1 MMKQWIRLA
10 LATLLIFSSFTYIQE
25 PHSIAA
31 TGEKFK
37 ILEIRDDWST
47 TNRIDPGTKITSLS
61 LLKELDVSQYDV
73 KMMTVKEL
81 NASRFPLDGAF
92 DAIVFDPSINSLDK
106 DKYSTELSI
115 FDKKSHNTSKI
126 ENDITQLKSNE
137 ILNAFVRKGLPVYL
151 HKDVFTHDKSN
162 FSKVLKNY
170 VSTQSTISYENIN
183 DVVNSL
189 KQKNNM
195 RPRISSVTVKQDGNT
210 LSTVSSI
217 AAPNRPIEFSYV
229 LDQPVTDAT
238 VALYI
243 DFDSNDQFDE
253 SEKED
258 ELPAVSNGKLT
269 YTFDVPSY
277 TGPRQWMLRINKGG
291 KTDYKTGSFL
301 IKDQLAEAKVLQV
314 LGTKG
319 TGSLLKDLSGENLSK
334 GDLYNFKLDVIE
346 SSKFLSEAN
355 TKDLNSSYDMLIFG
369 FQDTYGTANLDGAA
383 FDKIKSFTSTG
394 QGLMLTHDTIF
405 RSNVNNAPTRW
416 ELDYAAASG
425 QTYYTNI
432 GYGATKPS
440 KMAIRQ
446 NEGQMT
452 AYPFPLTDEIS
463 IAQTHNQYFALDLEQ
478 SDLIPWYNIRETEA
492 STETGRTVGDAR
504 NHYYMYTKGNITYS
518 GAGHTSSFPDVGE
531 RNLFTNTMYR
541 AFIGANHKPL
551 LKNILPLDQTS
562 YLENESLTVSYQI
575 NDYDLRDRE
584 LKTRIFIDGEKVYEN
599 SKIQNNSL
607 VSQTFNQKLLGKS
620 NVSIR
625 IEAEDQRGAK
635 TVETRTVKVASPS
648 ASQPFMMTRSINPSM
663 IPRGETAEITY
674 TINPI
679 LLQQHEAIGN
689 NGQKTES
696 YSVFM
701 EDILFQE
708 KFPDNLEIVST
719 SGLNNKNISG
729 QNVSGSLDAIE
740 YVEEI
745 PDLHKG
751 MWKPVKDTITFSIT
765 VRAKEASGAYILER
779 KDNSLTSVKNI
790 YKVIAN
796 GKREKVTTVA
806 NESQAFKPLGYAL
819 TSGFATLVSIPPVQM
834 KITTLSYRVLP
845 EINPVGS
852 KHGFMKWSIENESIA
867 TIDNEGVVRPKKV
880 GRTRIKL
887 DLPVANGKIL
897 TATSELI
904 IEDEFKELTVNKT
917 FTELFVGETR
927 SFEGKALMYSG
938 QEVAVRWIIDPAA
951 NALANEISNGKLE
964 LTGKMPGT
972 VTVKAVVPATAGS
985 STYLAQSP
993 EYKIEVKLPELSV
1006 LPNNLE
1012 LWVDSKQDV
1021 TAKFEPNY
1029 PLPFTVSTVSNA
1041 IQLNQTSTGYTITG
1055 KSGTPSGPVEAI
1067 LKLTDFPSTVAKTLI
1082 RVRENPTSLTAAD
1095 LMMTMKDD
1103 NKLPS
1108 LRWLPV
1114 TATERF
1120 YRLEVL
1126 QGKEYVKIDPTGK
1139 ALQPLRPGA
1148 ARIKVTALKENND
1161 VLEVIKG
1168 DGKQPLT
1175 TTFKV
1180 NISSDSNPSEYDGDM
1195 Y

>member
-1 MMKQWIRLA
+1 MKQWVRLA
-10 LATLLIFSSFTYIQE
+10 LAILLIFSSFTYIHE
-25 PHSIAA
+25 PHSKAA

-47 TNRIDPGTKITSLS
+47 TNRIDPGTTITSLS
-61 LLKELDVSQYDV
+61 LLKDLNTSQYEI

-92 DAIVFDPSINSLDK
+92 DAIVFDPSINSVDK

-183 DVVNSL
+183 DVINSL

-217 AAPNRPIEFSYV
+217 AVPNRPIEFSYV
-229 LDQPVTDAT
+229 LDQPVTGAT

-277 TGPRQWMLRINKGG
+277 TGPRQWMLRITKDG

-301 IKDQLAEAKVLQV
+301 MKDQLAEAKVLQV

-319 TGSLLKDLSGENLSK
+319 TGSLLKDLTGENLSK
-334 GDLYNFKLDVIE
+334 ADFYNFKLDVIE

-355 TKDLNSSYDMLIFG
+355 SKDLNSSYDMLIFG
-369 FQDTYGTANLDGAA
+369 FQDTYGTANLDVLA

-405 RSNVNNAPTRW
+405 RSNVKAAPTRW
-416 ELDYAAASG
+416 ESDYAAASG
-425 QTYYTNI
+425 QTYYTNM

-440 KMAIRQ
+440 KKAIRQ

-452 AYPFPLTDEIS
+452 AYPFSLDKEIS

-478 SDLIPWYNIRETEA
+478 SDLIPWYNIKETEA
-492 STETGRTVGDAR
+492 STDSGRTVGDAR

-518 GAGHTSSFPDVGE
+518 GAGHTSSFTDVGE

-584 LKTRIFIDGEKVYEN
+584 LKTRIFIDGVQVYEN
-599 SKIQNNSL
+599 NKIQNNSL

-620 NVSIR
+620 NVTIR

-635 TVETRTVKVASPS
+635 TVETRTVKVVSPS
-648 ASQPFMMTRSINPSM
+648 ASEPFALTRSIDPSM

-689 NGQKTES
+689 NGKKTDK
-696 YSVFM
+696 YTVFM
-701 EDILFQE
+701 EDILFRE
-708 KFPDNLEIVST
+708 KFPDNLEIVSI

-729 QNVSGSLDAIE
+729 QNVSGSLDPIE

-745 PDLHKG
+745 QDLHKG
-751 MWKPVKDTITFSIT
+751 MWKPVKDKITFSII
-765 VRAKEASGAYILER
+765 VKAKESNGAYILEQ
-779 KDNSLTSVKNI
+779 KDNSLTSAKNI
-790 YKVIAN
+790 YKEIAN
-796 GKREKVTTVA
+796 GKREKVTTIA
-806 NESQAFKPLGYAL
+806 NNSQSFNPLGYAL
-819 TSGFATLVSIPPVQM
+819 TPGFATRVSIPSVQM
-834 KITTLSYRVLP
+834 KITTPSYRVLP

-852 KHGFMKWSIENESIA
+852 KYGVMNWSVEDESIA

-880 GRTRIKL
+880 GKTRIKL
-887 DLPVANGKIL
+887 VLPVANGRTL

-904 IEDEFKELTVNKT
+904 IEDEFKELSVTKT

-927 SFEGKALMYSG
+927 SFEGRALMYSG
-938 QEVAVRWIIDPAA
+938 QELPVRWIIDPAT
-951 NALANEISNGKLE
+951 NTLANELSSGKLE
-964 LTGKMPGT
+964 LTGKTPGT
-972 VTVKAVVPATAGS
+972 VNVKAVVPATVGS

-993 EYKIEVKLPELSV
+993 DYTIQVKLPELSV
-1006 LPNNLE
+1006 SPNNLE
-1012 LWVDSKQDV
+1012 LWVGSNKDV
-1021 TAKFEPNY
+1021 TAIFNPNY

-1067 LKLTDFPSTVAKTLI
+1067 LKLTDFPSTIARTLI
-1082 RVRENPTSLTAAD
+1082 RVRENPTNLTAAD

-1114 TATERF
+1114 TATEQF

-1126 QGKEYVKIDPTGK
+1126 QGKEYVKVDPTGQ

-1148 ARIKVTALKENND
+1148 ARIKVTALKENKT
-1161 VLEVIKG
+1161 VLEVMK
-1168 DGKQPLT
+1168 DNQSTPLT

-1180 NISSDSNPSEYDGDM
+1180 NISSESNPSEYDGDV

>member
-1 MMKQWIRLA
+1 MQRWVRLF
-10 LATLLIFSSFTYIQE
+10 LVSLLIFTSITYIQP
-25 PHSIAA
+25 PHTKAA
-31 TGEKFK
+31 AGEKFK
-37 ILEIRDDWST
+37 ILEVRDEWST
-47 TNRIDPGTKITSLS
+47 TNRINPGLTFTSL
-61 LLKELDVSQYDV
+61 LTGLDSARFDI

-92 DAIVFDPSINSLDK
+92 DAIIFDPSINSENQE
-106 DKYSTELSI
+106 KYSIKLSE

-126 ENDITQLKSNE
+126 ENDITRLKSNE
-137 ILNAFVRKGLPVYL
+137 ILNAYVRKGLPVYL
-151 HKDVFTHDKSN
+151 HKDVFTHDQSN

-170 VSTQSTISYENIN
+170 VSTQATVSYENIN
-183 DVVNSL
+183 DVINSL

-195 RPRISSVTVKQDGNT
+195 RPRISSVTVKQDGTT
-210 LSTVSSI
+210 LATVSSI
-217 AAPNRPIEFSYV
+217 AVPNRPIEFSYV

-238 VALYI
+238 IALYI

-258 ELPAVSNGKLT
+258 ELPAVSSGKLT

-277 TGPRQWMLRINKGG
+277 TGPRQWMLRITKDG

-301 IKDQLAEAKVLQV
+301 MKDQLAEAKVLQV
-314 LGTKG
+314 LKTTGK
-319 TGSLLKDLSGENLSK
+319 GSLLNDLTGENLNKS
-334 GDLYNFKLDVIE
+334 DLYKFNLEVMDSTKFSSEVI
-346 SSKFLSEAN
+346 S
-355 TKDLNSSYDMLIFG
+355 KDLNSSYDMLIFG
-369 FQDTYGTANLDGAA
+369 FQDSYGTANLTDLA
-383 FDKIKSFTSTG
+383 FNKVKSFTNTG

-405 RSNVNNAPTRW
+405 RSNVKNAPTRW
-416 ELDYAAASG
+416 EADYATASG
-425 QTYYTNI
+425 QTYYTNM
-432 GYGATKPS
+432 GFGAPKRSTK
-440 KMAIRQ
+440 AIRQ

-452 AYPFPLTDEIS
+452 SYPFALENEIS

-478 SDLIPWYNIRETEA
+478 PDLIPWYNIKETET
-492 STETGRTVGDAR
+492 STDSGRTVGDAR

-518 GAGHTSSFPDVGE
+518 GAGHTASFPDSGE

-551 LKNILPLDQTS
+551 LKKILPLDQTS
-562 YLENESLTVSYQI
+562 YLENEQLTVSYQI

-584 LKTRIFIDGEKVYEN
+584 LKTRIFIDGEQVYEN
-599 SKIQNNSL
+599 NKIQNNSL

-635 TVETRTVKVASPS
+635 TVETRTVKVVSPS
-648 ASQPFMMTRSINPSM
+648 ASEPFSPTRSINPSM

-679 LLQQHEAIGN
+679 QLQQHEAIGN
-689 NGQKTES
+689 NGKKTDR
-696 YSVFM
+696 YTVFM
-701 EDILFQE
+701 EDILFRE

-729 QNVSGSLDAIE
+729 QNVSGGLDPIE

-745 PDLHKG
+745 QELHKG
-751 MWKPVKDTITFSIT
+751 MWKPVKDKITFSIT
-765 VRAKEASGAYILER
+765 VRAKEASGAYILEQ

-790 YKVIAN
+790 YKEIGN
-796 GKREKVTTVA
+796 GKREKVTTIA
-806 NESQAFKPLGYAL
+806 NNSQSFNPLGYAL
-819 TSGFATLVSIPPVQM
+819 TPGFATRVSIPPVQM
-834 KITTLSYRVLP
+834 RITTPSYRVLP

-852 KHGFMKWSIENESIA
+852 KHGVMNWSIEDESIA

-880 GRTRIKL
+880 GKTRIKL
-887 DLPVANGKIL
+887 VLPVANGKTL

-904 IEDEFKELTVNKT
+904 IEDEFKELSVTKT
-917 FTELFVGETR
+917 FTELFVGETQ

-938 QEVAVRWIIDPAA
+938 QELPVRWIIDPAA
-951 NALANEISNGKLE
+951 NTLATELSSGKLE
-964 LTGKMPGT
+964 LTGKTPGT
-972 VTVKAVVPATAGS
+972 VKVKAVVPATAGS
-985 STYLAQSP
+985 STYLAQSQ
-993 EYKIEVKLPELSV
+993 EYTIQVKLPELSV
-1006 LPNNLE
+1006 SPNNLE
-1012 LWVDSKQDV
+1012 LWVGSEEDV
-1021 TAKFEPNY
+1021 TAIFKPNY
-1029 PLPFTVSTVSNA
+1029 PLPFTVSTASNA

-1055 KSGTPSGPVEAI
+1055 KSGTPNGPVEAI
-1067 LKLTDFPSTVAKTLI
+1067 LKLTDFPSTIAKTLI
-1082 RVRENPTSLTAAD
+1082 RVRENPTNLTAAD
-1095 LMMTMKDD
+1095 LVMTMKDN

-1114 TATERF
+1114 TATEQF

-1126 QGKEYVKIDPTGK
+1126 QGKEYVKVDPTGQ

-1161 VLEVIKG
+1161 VLEVMK
-1168 DGKQPLT
+1168 DNQSTPLT

-1180 NISSDSNPSEYDGDM
+1180 NISSDSNPSEYDEDV

>member
-1 MMKQWIRLA
+1 MKQWIRLA

-25 PHSIAA
+25 PHSKAA

-37 ILEIRDDWST
+37 ILEIRDEWST
-47 TNRIDPGTKITSLS
+47 TNRIDPGTKITSL
-61 LLKELDVSQYDV
+61 LTGLDSARFDV
-73 KMMTVKEL
+73 KKMTVKEL

-92 DAIVFDPSINSLDK
+92 DAIVFDPSINSNDQE
-106 DKYSTELSI
+106 KYSIKLSE
-115 FDKKSHNTSKI
+115 FDKRNHNTSKI
-126 ENDITQLKSNE
+126 ENDITRLKSNE
-137 ILNAFVRKGLPVYL
+137 ILNAYVRKGLPVYL
-151 HKDVFTHDKSN
+151 HKDVFTHDQSN

-170 VSTQSTISYENIN
+170 VSTQATVSYENIN
-183 DVVNSL
+183 DVINSL
-189 KQKNNM
+189 KQKINV
-195 RPRISSVTVKQDGNT
+195 RPRISNVTVKQAGNT
-210 LSTVSSI
+210 LSSIGSI
-217 AAPNRPIEFSYV
+217 AVPNRPIEFSYT
-229 LDQPVTDAT
+229 LDQSITDTTAT
-238 VALYI
+238 LYI

-253 SEKED
+253 SEKVD
-258 ELPAVSNGKLT
+258 ELPAAANGKLT

-277 TGPRQWMLRINKGG
+277 TGPRQWMIRINKSNGLS
-291 KTDYKTGSFL
+291 DYKTGSFL
-301 IKDQLAEAKVLQV
+301 MKDQLAEAKVLQV
-314 LGTKG
+314 LGTRG
-319 TGSLLKDLSGENLSK
+319 IGSLLDNLKGENLSK
-334 GDLYNFKLDVIE
+334 NDFYNFNLNVIDSAKF
-346 SSKFLSEAN
+346 SSEVTS
-355 TKDLNSSYDMLIFG
+355 KDLNASYDMLIFG
-369 FQDTYGTANLDGAA
+369 FQDSYGTASLTDLA
-383 FDKIKSFTSTG
+383 FDKVKSFTNTG

-405 RSNVNNAPTRW
+405 RSNVKNTPTRW
-416 ELDYAAASG
+416 EADYATASG
-425 QTYYTNI
+425 QTYYTNM
-432 GYGATKPS
+432 GFAAPKKS
-440 KMAIRQ
+440 KKAIRQ

-452 AYPFPLTDEIS
+452 SFPFALDNEIS

-478 SDLIPWYNIRETEA
+478 PDLIPWYNIKETEA
-492 STETGRTVGDAR
+492 NTETGRTVGDAR

-518 GAGHTSSFPDVGE
+518 GAGHTSSFTNVGE
-531 RNLFTNTMYR
+531 QNLFTNTMYR

-562 YLENESLTVSYQI
+562 YLESEPLTISYQI

-584 LKTRIFIDGEKVYEN
+584 LKTRIFIDGAKVYEN
-599 SKIQNNSL
+599 NKIQNNSL

-620 NVSIR
+620 NVTIR
-625 IEAEDQRGAK
+625 VEAEDQRGAK
-635 TVETRTVKVASPS
+635 TVETRTVKVVSPS
-648 ASQPFMMTRSINPSM
+648 ASEPFALTRSINPSM
-663 IPRGETAEITY
+663 IPRGETAEIKY

-679 LLQQHEAIGN
+679 MLQQHEAIGN

-719 SGLNNKNISG
+719 SGLKNKNISG

-765 VRAKEASGAYILER
+765 VRAKEASGAYILEQT
-779 KDNSLTSVKNI
+779 DNSLTSVKNI
-790 YKVIAN
+790 YKKIAN
-796 GKREKVTTVA
+796 GKREKVTTIA

-819 TSGFATLVSIPPVQM
+819 TSGFATRVSIPPVQM
-834 KITTLSYRVLP
+834 KITTPSYRVLP

-852 KHGFMKWSIENESIA
+852 KHGFMKWSIVDESIA

-904 IEDEFKELTVNKT
+904 IEDEFKELSVNKT
-917 FTELFVGETR
+917 FTELFIGETR
-927 SFEGKALMYSG
+927 SFEGKALMYSD
-938 QEVAVRWIIDPAA
+938 QELPVRWIIDPAA
-951 NALANEISNGKLE
+951 NTLVNESSRGKLE

-1055 KSGTPSGPVEAI
+1055 KSGTPSGTVEAI

-1114 TATERF
+1114 TATEQF

-1126 QGKEYVKIDPTGK
+1126 QGKEYVKVDPTGQ

-1148 ARIKVTALKENND
+1148 ARIKVTALKENKT
-1161 VLEVIKG
+1161 VLEVMK
-1168 DGKQPLT
+1168 DNQSTPLT

-1180 NISSDSNPSEYDGDM
+1180 NISSDSNSPENDKDVY
-1195 Y
+1195 

>member
-1 MMKQWIRLA
+1 MKQWIRLA

-25 PHSIAA
+25 PHSKAA

-37 ILEIRDDWST
+37 ILEIRDEWST
-47 TNRIDPGTKITSLS
+47 INRINPKANITSL
-61 LLKELDVSQYDV
+61 LTGLDSARFDV
-73 KMMTVKEL
+73 KKMTVKEL

-92 DAIVFDPSINSLDK
+92 DAIVFDPSINSNDQE
-106 DKYSTELSI
+106 KYSIQLSE
-115 FDKKSHNTSKI
+115 FDKKNHNTSKI
-126 ENDITQLKSNE
+126 ENDITRLKSNE
-137 ILNAFVRKGLPVYL
+137 ILNAYVRKGLPVYL
-151 HKDVFTHDKSN
+151 HKDVFTHDQSN

-170 VSTQSTISYENIN
+170 VSTQATVSYENIN
-183 DVVNSL
+183 DVINSL
-189 KQKNNM
+189 KQKNTT
-195 RPRISSVTVKQDGNT
+195 RPRISSVTVKQDGST
-210 LSTVSSI
+210 LATISSI
-217 AAPNRPIEFSYV
+217 AVPNRPIEFSYV
-229 LDQPVTDAT
+229 LDQSTTDTTAT
-238 VALYI
+238 LYI

-253 SEKED
+253 SEKVD
-258 ELPAVSNGKLT
+258 ESSAVANGKLT

-277 TGPRQWMLRINKGG
+277 TGPRQWMVRVTKSNGL
-291 KTDYKTGSFL
+291 TDYKTGSFL
-301 IKDQLAEAKVLQV
+301 MKDQLAEAKVLQV
-314 LGTKG
+314 LGTSLK
-319 TGSLLKDLSGENLSK
+319 GSLLTDLTGENLSK
-334 GDLYNFKLDVIE
+334 SDFYNFKLDVID
-346 SSKFLSEAN
+346 SAKFSSEAIL
-355 TKDLNSSYDMLIFG
+355 KDLNTSFDMLIFG
-369 FQDTYGTANLDGAA
+369 FQDTYGTASLTSSA
-383 FDKIKSFTSTG
+383 FDKIKSFTNTG

-405 RSNVNNAPTRW
+405 RSKVTNSPTRW
-416 ELDYAAASG
+416 ESDYAATSG
-425 QTYYTNI
+425 QTYYTNM
-432 GYGATKPS
+432 GFGAPKRSTK
-440 KMAIRQ
+440 AIRQ

-452 AYPFPLTDEIS
+452 SYPFTLDNEIS

-478 SDLIPWYNIRETEA
+478 PDLIPWYNIKETEA
-492 STETGRTVGDAR
+492 STDSGRTVGDAR

-518 GAGHTSSFPDVGE
+518 GAGHTSSFTDVGE

-584 LKTRIFIDGEKVYEN
+584 LKTRIFIDGVQVYEN
-599 SKIQNNSL
+599 NKIQNNSL

-620 NVSIR
+620 NVTIR

-635 TVETRTVKVASPS
+635 TVETRTVKVVSPS
-648 ASQPFMMTRSINPSM
+648 ASEPFALTRSIDPSM
-663 IPRGETAEITY
+663 IPRGETAEIKY

-689 NGQKTES
+689 NGKKTDK
-696 YSVFM
+696 YTVFM
-701 EDILFQE
+701 EDILFRE
-708 KFPDNLEIVST
+708 KFPDNLEIVSI

-729 QNVSGSLDAIE
+729 QNVSGSLDPIE

-745 PDLHKG
+745 QDLHKG
-751 MWKPVKDTITFSIT
+751 MWKPVKDKITFSII
-765 VRAKEASGAYILER
+765 VKAKESNGAYILEQ
-779 KDNSLTSVKNI
+779 KDNSLTSAKNI
-790 YKVIAN
+790 YKEIAN
-796 GKREKVTTVA
+796 GKREKVTTIA
-806 NESQAFKPLGYAL
+806 NNSQSFNPLGYAL
-819 TSGFATLVSIPPVQM
+819 TPGFATRVSIPSVQM
-834 KITTLSYRVLP
+834 KITTPSYRVLP

-852 KHGFMKWSIENESIA
+852 KYGVMNWSVEDESIA

-880 GRTRIKL
+880 GKTRIKL
-887 DLPVANGKIL
+887 VLPVANGRTL

-904 IEDEFKELTVNKT
+904 IEDEFKELSVTKT
-917 FTELFVGETR
+917 FTELYVGETR

-938 QEVAVRWIIDPAA
+938 QELPVRWIIDPAI
-951 NALANEISNGKLE
+951 NTLANELSSGKLE
-964 LTGKMPGT
+964 LTGKTPGT
-972 VTVKAVVPATAGS
+972 VTVKAVVPATVGS

-993 EYKIEVKLPELSV
+993 EYTIQVKLPELSV
-1006 LPNNLE
+1006 SPNNLE
-1012 LWVDSKQDV
+1012 LWVGSNKDV
-1021 TAKFEPNY
+1021 TAIFNPNY

-1067 LKLTDFPSTVAKTLI
+1067 LKLTDFPSTIARTLI

-1114 TATERF
+1114 TATEQF

-1126 QGKEYVKIDPTGK
+1126 QGKEYVRVDPTGQ

-1148 ARIKVTALKENND
+1148 ARIKVTALKENKT
-1161 VLEVIKG
+1161 VLEVMK
-1168 DGKQPLT
+1168 DNQSTPLT

-1180 NISSDSNPSEYDGDM
+1180 NISSDSNSPENDKDVY
-1195 Y
+1195 